1 MAVATYSISVGT
13 TQESSSKSLITDVL
27 SLLPDNTSKE
37 ITPRDV
43 RDAIFSAWESSVMRY
58 TSDGATDYIG
68 IDRNTV
74 KDTKI
79 FLGKKEISGTTVL
92 SGLLGSDTDIFL
104 YNTKSDSALTQN
116 FKMSL
121 LAGSNTGL
129 FSTAPYISSEF
140 VSGSPNYLSLGL
152 VNPGTYGTINIES
165 GSSAS
170 ISINNLIFPST
181 SYVDDIVNLVVTP
194 QASDGSTLLLATR
207 AGGNVELLTPA
218 ALAGGTIGATGS
230 PTNIYGTPVTVN
242 GQPLEYTN
250 AIPTVTQTGGV
261 AIGTTFTDVPLVDVL
276 TAILYP
282 YIPPAATIIIT
293 TSLGVNR
300 TLERNHSSNTSI
312 AYTYTLTKATYN
324 ITSTSLQVLR
334 NGTLIVNDSSL
345 STLSGSGLI
354 TNTYTNTRNITA
366 AEVSSVSNGPCVM
379 TFSIVP
385 TDGTSSGTAS
395 TRIEFVY
402 PYFYGFSA
410 TNVTDGAG
418 FNGIN
423 SSLSK
428 KLDIGGSQSV
438 AMNGTGYMYFAYPAY
453 HGNLTTI
460 KDGNDFTEFSP
471 VDFSTWTYSY
481 YANIQ
486 GTNWSNGQY
495 YVYKKWV
502 SVSTVNPTQTYKFN
516 F

>member
-43 RDAIFSAWESSVMRY
+43 RDAIFSAWESSVIRY

-116 FKMSL
+116 LKMSL

-140 VSGSPNYLSLGL
+140 VSASPNYLSLGL

-181 SYVDDIVNLVVTP
+181 SYVDDIVTSVVNP

-207 AGGNVELLTPA
+207 AGGVVELLTPA

-250 AIPTVTQTGGV
+250 AIPTVTVTGGV
-261 AIGTTFTDVPLVDVL
+261 SIGTTFTDVPLVDVL

-282 YIPPAATIIIT
+282 YVPPAATITIT
-293 TSLGVNR
+293 SALQSNR
-300 TLERNHSSNTSI
+300 TLERNHSSSTSI

-324 ITSTSLQVLR
+324 ITGTDLKVIR
-334 NGTLIVNDSSL
+334 NGAIVVTTAL
-345 STLSGSGLI
+345 STLSGSGLV
-354 TNTYTNTRNITA
+354 TNTYTTTQTLL
-366 AEVSSVSNGPCVM
+366 SSYQSAVSNGPCIM
-379 TFSIVP
+379 TFSVVP
-385 TDGTSSGTAS
+385 TDGTSSATAS
-395 TRIEFVY
+395 ARIEFVY
-402 PYFYGFSA
+402 PYFYGFNA
-410 TNVTDGAG
+410 TNVTTGAD
-418 FNGIN
+418 FNNIN

-428 KLDIGGSQSV
+428 KIDISGSQSV
-438 AMNGTGYMYFAYPAY
+438 AINGTGYMYFAYPAY
-453 HGNLTTI
+453 YGTLTSI

-481 YANIQ
+481 YTNISS
-486 GTNWSNGQY
+486 TNWSSGQY
-495 YVYKKWV
+495 YVYRKFV
-502 SVSTVNPTQTYKFN
+502 DVSTVNPTQTYKFN